1 MPTWLR
7 NCLPNSP
14 LNTRPD
20 QQSTFFM
27 LSDSARAAFR
37 SALETD
43 RFFDDPATCA
53 LYAQDETPR
62 RISPDAVLFP
72 TSHEDVVAL
81 VRVACEYHISL
92 TPRGAGSGNVGGA
105 LPSPGSVVVSFECM
119 RRVLEFDPANRLIVV
134 EPGLVTEEIDRIA
147 RSVGL
152 FYPPDPGS
160 SPYCRIG
167 GNLAMNA
174 AGPRAVK
181 YGVTRDFVLG
191 LRAVTGNGQ
200 EIRTG
205 CRTTKGVTGYDLT
218 RLLVGSEGTLALITE
233 ATLKLLPA
241 PEAVATLRVCYA
253 INRAALDAVSRI
265 MQQPVMPCA
274 LEFMDQRAIEA
285 IRPTGAADDLPS
297 GTRALLMVE
306 ADGAEADVPRQIA
319 ALEQVLAGAGMLD
332 LRSGFTREAI
342 TLLWTARKSLSKAV
356 KQIAPLK
363 INEDVVV
370 PVSHLADFVD
380 FIDEIAHTHQLA
392 VVSFGHAGNGNLH
405 VNLMVHPD
413 DLDEMARAHAALE
426 AIMQRVLVLGGT
438 LSGEHGIGTEKRRFV
453 AQEIDP
459 PTLDLMHRI
468 KQQFDP
474 HQLLNPGKLFPD

>member
-1 MPTWLR
+1 
-7 NCLPNSP
+7 
-14 LNTRPD
+14 
-20 QQSTFFM
+20 M
-27 LSDSARAAFR
+27 LSKPALIAFR
-37 SALETD
+37 STLGTD
-43 RFFDDPATCA
+43 RVFTDPALCT

-62 RISPDAVLFP
+62 HVEPDAVLFP
-72 TSHEDVVAL
+72 SSHDDVAAL
-81 VRVACEYHISL
+81 ARIAFEHHIAL

-105 LPSPGSVVVSFECM
+105 LPAPGSVVVSFECM
-119 RRVLEFDPANRLIVV
+119 KRVLEFDPDNRLIVV
-134 EPGLVTEEIDRIA
+134 ESGVVTEEIDRIA
-147 RSVGL
+147 RSAGL

-160 SPYCRIG
+160 SAYCRIG

-191 LRAVTGNGQ
+191 LRAVTGSGQ

-241 PEAVATLRVCYA
+241 PETVATLRVCYA
-253 INRAALDAVSRI
+253 SNRDALDAVSRI
-265 MQQPVMPCA
+265 MRQSVIPCA
-274 LEFMDQRAIEA
+274 LEFMDHRAIDA

-306 ADGAEADVPRQIA
+306 ADGAKEDVPRQLAILQKA
-319 ALEQVLAGAGMLD
+319 LAGQGLLAIK
-332 LRSGFTREAI
+332 SGFTHDDI
-342 TLLWTARKSLSKAV
+342 KLLWAARKSLSQAV
-356 KQIAPLK
+356 KRIAPLK
-363 INEDVVV
+363 INEDIVV
-370 PVSHLADFVD
+370 PISQLADFVD
-380 FIDEIAHTHQLA
+380 FIDETAHEHQLA

-413 DLDEMARAHAALE
+413 DRDEMVRAHTALD
-426 AIMQRVLVLGGT
+426 AIMRRVLELGGT

-453 AQEIDP
+453 AQEIDSD
-459 PTLDLMHRI
+459 TMAVMRSI